1 MKISPPIAGVLN
13 INLIQPFEPKNI
25 RTKLQTLIE
34 QLLQMVRSLIL
45 LGEILKIHIY
55 KLEITLF

>member
-13 INLIQPFEPKNI
+13 INLIQPFESKNI

>member
-13 INLIQPFEPKNI
+13 INLIQPFESKNI
-25 RTKLQTLIE
+25 RTKSQALIE

-55 KLEITLF
+55 KVEITLF